1 MSPKDVLGVG
11 RVIVR
16 QLELDA
22 RGELPTRWMAHH
34 LAELIET
41 AERSEGNERQSAE
54 DRAVDLI
61 IKLWASRRALPFPAD
76 PLAGYGQAI
85 KVLASM
91 VPGGDPWRIYGRRE
105 TNDDLLR
112 EMYAALVH
120 LVMSGLLLTRG
131 PEIRAIDN
139 SEWRALTD
147 EERELVA
154 FFDRWRAFF
163 ATPVPKKA
171 DLKNPYEKLINGDFE
186 SLKDKPAPS
195 GQRET
200 VSINL
205 EAERRAILSHVEIFQ
220 ERLES
225 LVGKWRE
232 TLADDMVGD
241 TGNIADDA

>member
-1 MSPKDVLGVG
+1 MGVG

-41 AERSEGNERQSAE
+41 AERSEGSERQSAE

-61 IKLWASRRALPFPAD
+61 LKLWTNRRALPIPAD
-76 PLAGYGQAI
+76 PLAGYGPAI

-91 VPGGDPWRIYGRRE
+91 VPSGDPWRIYGRRE
-105 TNDDLLR
+105 TSDDLLR

-139 SEWRALTD
+139 AEWQALTD

-154 FFDRWRAFF
+154 FFERWRAFF
-163 ATPVPKKA
+163 ATPVPNKV
-171 DLKNPYEKLINGDFE
+171 DLKRLYEKLINGDFE
-186 SLKDKPAPS
+186 SLKDQPAPS
-195 GQRET
+195 GQREE
-200 VSINL
+200 VSIDL
-205 EAERRAILSHVEIFQ
+205 EGERRAILSHVEVFQ
-220 ERLES
+220 ERLEK
-225 LVGKWRE
+225 LVEKWRA
-232 TLADDMVGD
+232 TLADDMVGETD
-241 TGNIADDA
+241 NSADNA